1 MKLKKDISLELK
13 NELNLIRDTYIAVIE
28 NRQREM
34 TIDDIK
40 KGIKYYQIVGFA
52 DLPELLSDSDEDI
65 EAFVDEIFSKVVK
78 IGVSEEEIIKPRTP
92 EQQALAI
99 DVLDE
104 ATIKAILSHRQRNV
118 AQAKNENELN
128 CIYMREMQQMLIEH
142 PPKTVN
148 GKTKYGENHYS
159 LNYLAS
165 QVFSRVKKSEFA
177 KLIPIKDPDTKEQ
190 IDESSSLKQ
199 IVRVSKKAKII

>member
-1 MKLKKDISLELK
+1 MNTQHNIQRDARLLEISNTIAKLK
-13 NELNLIRDTYIAVIE
+13 
-28 NRQREM
+28 RE
-34 TIDDIK
+34 IQGFYEPNVNSK
-40 KGIKYYQIVGFA
+40 SSEEIVEEILG
-52 DLPELLSDSDEDI
+52 SDSDTSEFESTMSDEELERGLNDYFDYLALKETPEYHKKITDEI
-65 EAFVDEIFSKVVK
+65 EALTQEIANIVISY
-78 IGVSEEEIIKPRTP
+78 
-92 EQQALAI
+92 
-99 DVLDE
+99 
-104 ATIKAILSHRQRNV
+104 RQRNV

-199 IVRVSKKAKII
+199 IVRVSKKSKII